1 MLKALLKKQLLEL
14 NQSFFT
20 NRKTGKRRSHKGVF
34 GMLVFFGVMMLFL
47 AGVFFALGWMMKPLF
62 AVNLEWLYFVIMG
75 AIALMLGVFGSVFNT
90 FASLYQAKDNNLLL
104 SLPVP
109 VRYIL
114 VARLAG
120 VYLMGLMY
128 SGIVALPALIVYIIA
143 AAPSIGGVLCALIGT
158 WLLSVLVLCL
168 SCGLGW
174 VVAWINGRLKNKSLL
189 TVLTS
194 LLFMGAYFYV
204 CSQSSEVISRF
215 VANALVYGEKIRGSA
230 YPLYLFGQACAG
242 DGMALL
248 TVSAVILGVFALIC
262 VLMAR
267 SFLKLAAASGASSAK
282 RHKAGKSVK
291 VKSISSALFDREW
304 RHYLSSATYM
314 LNCSM
319 GTLFMIVA
327 AVAIFLKGSQLSSF
341 LTEGFG
347 VMIPEELISLVACAI
362 LCMLLTMND
371 LTAPSISL
379 EGKTLW
385 LAQSLPVQPFQLLTA
400 KLKLSCLMTWPP
412 ALLCA
417 IALICVLPMKP
428 LMALWLLVLPLL
440 MSLLLS
446 CFGLIVNLKA
456 PNLNWTS
463 ETAVVKQSMGV
474 MLVMLGGWA
483 YVALLGV
490 GYYVLRQTFSA
501 QSYLALCALL
511 TTGLS
516 VLSLCWL
523 RRRGAAILSSL

>member
-20 NRKTGKRRSHKGVF
+20 NRKTGKRRSHKGVI
-34 GMLVFFGVMMLFL
+34 GMLVFFGVMMVFL
-47 AGVFFALGWMMKPLF
+47 AGVFFALGWMMKPMF
-62 AVNLEWLYFVIMG
+62 STNLAWLYFVIMG
-75 AIALMLGVFGSVFNT
+75 TIALMLGVFGSVFNT

-120 VYLMGLMY
+120 VYLMGLLY
-128 SGIVALPALIVYIIA
+128 SGIVALPAVIVYIIA
-143 AAPSIGGVLCALIGT
+143 AAPSIGSVLCALMGV

-174 VVAWINGRLKNKSLL
+174 VVAWINGRLKNRSLL
-189 TVLTS
+189 TVLAS

-204 CSQSSEVISRF
+204 CSQSSEVITRF
-215 VANALVYGEKIRGSA
+215 VANALAYGEKIRGAA
-230 YPLYLFGQACAG
+230 YPLYLFGQACTG

-248 TVSAVILGVFALIC
+248 MISAVILAAFALLC

-267 SFLKLAAASGASSAK
+267 SFLKLAAASGASSVK
-282 RHKAGKSVK
+282 RQKAGKAAKVQSV
-291 VKSISSALFDREW
+291 SSALLVREW

-319 GTLFMIVA
+319 GTLMLLVA
-327 AVAIFLKGSQLSSF
+327 AVALFWKGSQLSSF
-341 LTEGFG
+341 LNEGFG

-385 LAQSLPVQPFQLLTA
+385 LAQSLPVEPFRILKA
-400 KLKLSCLMTWPP
+400 KLQLSCLMTWPP
-412 ALLCA
+412 ALLCT
-417 IALICVLPMKP
+417 IAMICVLPVKP
-428 LMALWLLVLPLL
+428 LMALWLLVLPLV
-440 MSLLLS
+440 MSLLFS
-446 CFGLIVNLKA
+446 CFGLMVNLKA
-456 PNLNWTS
+456 PNLNWIS

-474 MLVMLGGWA
+474 MLVLLGGWA

-490 GYYVLRQTFSA
+490 GYYALRQTFSA
-501 QSYLALCALL
+501 QSYLALCTLL
-511 TTGLS
+511 TAVLS
-516 VLSLCWL
+516 ALSLCWL
-523 RRRGAAILSSL
+523 RRRGAAILAAL

>member
-20 NRKTGKRRSHKGVF
+20 NRKTGKRRSHKGVI

-47 AGVFFALGWMMKPLF
+47 AGVFLALGWMMKPLF
-62 AVNLEWLYFVIMG
+62 SLNLAWLYFVIMG

-128 SGIVALPALIVYIIA
+128 SSIVALPAVIVYIIA
-143 AAPSIGGVLCALIGT
+143 AAPSIGCVLCALIGV

-189 TVLTS
+189 SVLAS
-194 LLFMGAYFYV
+194 LLFMGAYYYV
-204 CSQSSEVISRF
+204 CFQSGEAISGF
-215 VANALVYGEKIRGSA
+215 VANALLYGEKLRSAA

-248 TVSAVILGVFALIC
+248 MVSAVILAAFALLC

-267 SFLKLAAASGASSAK
+267 SFLKLAAASGVSSVK
-282 RHKAGKSVK
+282 RHKDGKTAK
-291 VKSISSALFDREW
+291 VRSISYALFVREW

-319 GTLFMIVA
+319 GTLLMIVA
-327 AVAIFLKGSQLSSF
+327 AVALFWKGSQLSSF
-341 LTEGFG
+341 LNDGFG
-347 VMIPEELISLVACAI
+347 VMIPEELIGLVACAI
-362 LCMLLTMND
+362 LCMMLTMND

-385 LAQSLPVQPFQLLTA
+385 LAQSLPVQPFQLLVA
-400 KLKLSCLMTWPP
+400 KLKLSMVMTWPP

-417 IALICVLPMKP
+417 VALICVLPTKP

-440 MSLLLS
+440 MSLLFS
-446 CFGLIVNLKA
+446 CFGLIVNLKS

-463 ETAVVKQSMGV
+463 ETAVVKQSFGV
-474 MLVMLGGWA
+474 FLAMLSGWV
-483 YVALLGV
+483 YVLLLAL
-490 GYYVLRQTFSA
+490 GYYLLRQTFSA

-511 TTGLS
+511 TAALS
-516 VLSLCWL
+516 VLSLGWL
-523 RRRGAAILSSL
+523 RRRGAAILASL